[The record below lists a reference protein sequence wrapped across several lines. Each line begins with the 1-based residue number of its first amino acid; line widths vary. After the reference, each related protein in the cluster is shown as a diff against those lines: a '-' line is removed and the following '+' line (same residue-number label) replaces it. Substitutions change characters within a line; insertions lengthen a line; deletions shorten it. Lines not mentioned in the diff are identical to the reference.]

1 MLNWTSSKRID
12 SELQPKQNENLNET
26 EKLKSNRKCK
36 GALNGQNRYGNA
48 KWWRGELSR
57 KGWNVKIDLIK
68 WSNVQQD
75 HSIQGSAT
83 QSTNC
88 NCKWN
93 SWKVNHWQRGQQN
106 NWSID
111 QTTDVMNAVN
121 IAVLMEIN
129 KSNHAPEQE
138 ANRQVEKRGGNGIS
152 QLIWCK
158 RTWNWNTGTGIRNW
172 DGSQRVMETEN
183 GCGWNERNGKKWQ
196 QITNVSND
204 WNACT

>member
-1 MLNWTSSKRID
+1 MTERCLPKASQSRRVFWGFRWGGFHDGPTHRSHPNLTVAHSEDMQWGPIGSKNCSAKMLNWTSSKRID

-93 SWKVNHWQRGQQN
+93 SWKVNHWQED
-106 NWSID
+106 SKI
-111 QTTDVMNAVN
+111 TD
-121 IAVLMEIN
+121 
-129 KSNHAPEQE
+129 
-138 ANRQVEKRGGNGIS
+138 
-152 QLIWCK
+152 QLIK
-158 RTWNWNTGTGIRNW
+158 RLT
-172 DGSQRVMETEN
+172 
-183 GCGWNERNGKKWQ
+183 
-196 QITNVSND
+196 
-204 WNACT
+204 